1 MRIGVLV
8 SGRGSNLQAIIDNV
22 EAGKLK
28 ADISLVISDNPEAKA
43 VERCKKHGIPFSI
56 IERKN
61 FSAKREFEERMVK
74 ELKDK
79 GVELV
84 VLAGF
89 MKILSSYFVS
99 NFPLRIINIHPSV
112 LPSFKGLDAQGQAV
126 KYGVLFSGCTV
137 HFVDETVDGG
147 PIIAQAVVP
156 VFPGESSE
164 SLAKRILAYEHRI
177 LPQVIQWISEG
188 RVYVN
193 GREVKVK
200 GATYGTLPFN
210 PDLEQF

>member
-8 SGRGSNLQAIIDNV
+8 SGRGSNLQAIIDNI
-22 EAGKLK
+22 EKGKLK
-28 ADISLVISDNPEAKA
+28 VEIPLVISDNPEAKA
-43 VERCKKHGIPFSI
+43 LERCKRHGVPYRV
-56 IERKN
+56 IERKT
-61 FSAKREFEERMVK
+61 FKSKREFEERMVI
-74 ELKDK
+74 ELEDN
-79 GVELV
+79 GIDLV

-89 MKILSSYFVS
+89 MRILSPYFIS
-99 NFPLRIINIHPSV
+99 KFPLRIINIHPSI
-112 LPSFKGLDAQGQAV
+112 LPSFKGLDAQGQAI

-156 VFPGESSE
+156 VFPGESSD
-164 SLAKRILAYEHRI
+164 SLAKRILNYEHRI

-188 RVYVN
+188 RVYVK

-200 GATYGTLPFN
+200 GATYGTIPFN

>member
-8 SGRGSNLQAIIDNV
+8 SGRGSNLQAIIDNI
-22 EAGKLK
+22 EKGKLK
-28 ADISLVISDNPEAKA
+28 VEIPLVISDNPGAKA
-43 VERCKKHGIPFSI
+43 LERCRKHGVPYKI
-56 IERKN
+56 IERKAFKN
-61 FSAKREFEERMVK
+61 KREFEERMIA
-74 ELKDK
+74 ELEDK
-79 GVELV
+79 GVDLV

-89 MKILSSYFVS
+89 MRILSPYFIS
-99 NFPLRIINIHPSV
+99 KFPLRIINIHPSI
-112 LPSFKGLDAQGQAV
+112 LPSFKGLDAQGQAI

-156 VFPGESSE
+156 VFPGESSD
-164 SLAKRILAYEHRI
+164 SLAKRILNYEHRI

-188 RVYVN
+188 RVYVKD
-193 GREVKVK
+193 REVKVK
-200 GATYGTLPFN
+200 GATYGTIPFN